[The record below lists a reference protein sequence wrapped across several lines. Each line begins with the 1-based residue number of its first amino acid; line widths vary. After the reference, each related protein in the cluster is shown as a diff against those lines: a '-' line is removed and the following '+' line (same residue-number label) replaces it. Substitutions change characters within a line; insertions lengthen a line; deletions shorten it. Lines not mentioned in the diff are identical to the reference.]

1 MPPLKHN
8 SVRDCLSD
16 SDRFSDISSSSPSPL
31 SEKQQQQ
38 QFVTTIVDNNG
49 LITHHARLNIST
61 STKRELASNNVK
73 KIADNLPGFSDW
85 RQPLSPST
93 TSPGSSDEVGI
104 ILEEEVEEQHHHQ
117 SKKTSRLPI
126 PTTRRTQKKQQQ
138 HHHRKNSSTSTSSS
152 SNSKDN
158 YSVIDYSNMKDYV
171 SFTPNNSNSS
181 GGEQR
186 NIRDMECDI
195 LSSQPQKSPP

>member
-31 SEKQQQQ
+31 SSEKQQQ
-38 QFVTTIVDNNG
+38 QFVTTIVDNTG

-85 RQPLSPST
+85 RRQPLSPTS
-93 TSPGSSDEVGI
+93 SPGSSDEVGI
-104 ILEEEVEEQHHHQ
+104 IEEEEEEQHQHQ
-117 SKKTSRLPI
+117 SKKTSRLP
-126 PTTRRTQKKQQQ
+126 T
-138 HHHRKNSSTSTSSS
+138 
-152 SNSKDN
+152 
-158 YSVIDYSNMKDYV
+158 
-171 SFTPNNSNSS
+171 
-181 GGEQR
+181 
-186 NIRDMECDI
+186 
-195 LSSQPQKSPP
+195 